1 MELQHY
7 GNQSQ
12 LEIYNKTVKKTVGLI
27 AGSIIV
33 VLILVVWL
41 IINTSSENKK
51 QDELIEGNKIVTTD
65 VAYLVVQLEQT
76 RLRID
81 TLESM
86 LLMMAASNGKATI
99 NNTVLNS
106 LDNKVKKK

>member
-7 GNQSQ
+7 DQSTV
-12 LEIYNKTVKKTVGLI
+12 EIYNKTVKKTVGLI
-27 AGSIIV
+27 AASIIA
-33 VLILVVWL
+33 VLVLVIWL
-41 IINTSSENKK
+41 IINISSENKK

-65 VAYLVVQLEQT
+65 VAYMVVQIEET
-76 RLRID
+76 KLRID
-81 TLESM
+81 TLENM

-106 LDNKVKKK
+106 LGVKKK